1 MVNSDIITT
10 IINNVIPTG
19 ERLKI
24 KYLCAKGTPL
34 RSPVDGHMSTV
45 NDNEVIIT
53 PTSGVGTLTIK
64 DIEWVISPKPSAGL
78 DTKVFGG
85 SDLGAK
91 TNEPKVYLISSRQ
104 DLSHLLKKPEKEDTS
119 KKLSTGLGL
128 SKEDAKRIATDAVS
142 GTIGISNAPYQA
154 TLDQL
159 KKIEALKIE
168 SNEIKDN
175 VLSEELKRIK
185 SLF

>member
-1 MVNSDIITT
+1 MENSDIITT

-19 ERLKI
+19 DRYKI

-34 RSPVDGHMSTV
+34 KSPVDGYMSTV

-64 DIEWVISPKPSAGL
+64 DIEWVTSPKPSAGPA
-78 DTKVFGG
+78 TTVVGG

-91 TNEPKVYLISSRQ
+91 TNEGKVYLTSNKQ
-104 DLSHLLKKPEKEDTS
+104 DLSHLLKKPEKEETS